1 MINENLSAA
10 VLERQ
15 CIFGINRKLSTSLM
29 MMMRCMVLG
38 ADRLCKGC
46 RKMQDITHV
55 QFLTC
60 PVEEENLFYIKLHI
74 DVKIMGTV

>member
-10 VLERQ
+10 VLEEI
-15 CIFGINRKLSTSLM
+15 CIFGINTKLSTSLM
-29 MMMRCMVLG
+29 MMRCLVLG

-46 RKMQDITHV
+46 RKMQGITRV
-55 QFLTC
+55 QILTC
-60 PVEEENLFYIKLHI
+60 PVEEENLYYIKLHI